1 MWHLKRQ
8 DIGGQRISS
17 AFSEHKSMNWFRL
30 FAVFAAAGATY
41 AFSTITKNS
50 STFEGLVNSL
60 SVMTSSS
67 ATILGFLVSA
77 GALLYAVA
85 NTTLARNL
93 QRTGHFQKML
103 GELFFCA
110 STFLAS
116 LLIGFV
122 CLFLSVGIS
131 SDVSNSD
138 MRFLIGSG
146 AFVLVSSYAYLM
158 LIPLGYKMWLVLS
171 NITPSRPGALE

>member
-1 MWHLKRQ
+1 
-8 DIGGQRISS
+8 
-17 AFSEHKSMNWFRL
+17 MNWFRF

-41 AFSTITKNS
+41 AFSTLTKS
-50 STFEGLVNSL
+50 GSTFEGLTNGL

-93 QRTGHFQKML
+93 QRTGHFQRML
-103 GELFFCA
+103 GDLFFCA

-122 CLFLSVGIS
+122 CLFLSVSPS
-131 SDVSNSD
+131 SEVSNSNI
-138 MRFLIGSG
+138 RFLVSSG

-171 NITPSRPGALE
+171 NITPSRPGTLE